1 MKNPKK
7 YIKIHKTEPKNFE
20 TFLGMKFTKIYVF
33 LGLHQT
39 FKL

>member
-20 TFLGMKFTKIYVF
+20 TFLGMKFIYKF
-33 LGLHQT
+33 MYEATDNHDI
-39 FKL
+39 F